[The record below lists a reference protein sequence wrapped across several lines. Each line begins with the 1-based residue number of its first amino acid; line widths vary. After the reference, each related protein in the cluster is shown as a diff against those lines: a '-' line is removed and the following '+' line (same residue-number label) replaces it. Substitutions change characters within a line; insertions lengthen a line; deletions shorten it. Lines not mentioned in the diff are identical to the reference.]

1 MSVIREA
8 ALAPRR
14 LRAIIGSIG
23 RERRPTR
30 YDVINAE
37 EQLVRAVGEAAVAL
51 WARLPRDLQQLL
63 FEQVVATRGEQTRPA
78 LAKLLHDI
86 HPRTSDAPTLR
97 EVPEPDSLGG

>member
-1 MSVIREA
+1 M
-8 ALAPRR
+8 
-14 LRAIIGSIG
+14 
-23 RERRPTR
+23 
-30 YDVINAE
+30 
-37 EQLVRAVGEAAVAL
+37 AL

-78 LAKLLHDI
+78 LAKLLHDV